1 MLGMT
6 SAAVVETRAMPS
18 WRKGL
23 VSGVIVFIIAGY
35 MYDSIR
41 QHANWPFHPFTMFSV
56 LPRTRSH
63 SVWRLVGVDKGGHEL
78 FLSDAGYSEPILI
91 YHVRLAFARAIDA
104 RDCAK
109 LEKFSREYLDR
120 YERHRRDGLHA
131 GPGLAGL
138 RMYEL
143 KWNAIDPWA
152 KNVALPDRKVLTFD
166 SQLRCPDALMQPSGA
181 PVKNIAAEAVP

>member
-1 MLGMT
+1 MSGMT
-6 SAAVVETRAMPS
+6 SPGGVESRPMRC
-18 WRKGL
+18 WRKRL

-63 SVWRLVGVDKGGHEL
+63 SVWRLVGVDKAGREL
-78 FLSDAGYSEPILI
+78 FLSDPGYSNPILI

-104 RDCAK
+104 KDCAK
-109 LEKFSREYLDR
+109 LQKFSREYLDR
-120 YERHRRDGLHA
+120 YARHRIDGMHA
-131 GPGLAGL
+131 GPELAGL

-152 KNVALPDRKVLTFD
+152 KNVATPDQKILAFD
-166 SQLRCPDALMQPSGA
+166 SQLRCPDALMLHTGA
-181 PVKNIAAEAVP
+181 PGKNVAAAALP